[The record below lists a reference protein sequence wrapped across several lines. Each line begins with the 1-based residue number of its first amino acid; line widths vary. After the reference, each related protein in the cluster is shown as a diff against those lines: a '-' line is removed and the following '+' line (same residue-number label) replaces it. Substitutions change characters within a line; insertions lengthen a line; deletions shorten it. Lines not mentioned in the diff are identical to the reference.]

1 MKKEQVQDLLKKAT
15 GDLEIDFDKVNV
27 DSITEEWNNSING
40 AIKAETERAKEA
52 TKKELLSNLGYD
64 SEEEIKKAI
73 ESTKT
78 DQEKENDRI
87 EALTKEVE
95 TLKTSLTEKDNVL
108 RETSHKEALKN
119 AGIRGDRVDQ
129 AYKLI
134 KEDLTEEAD
143 LETVVKGFIEKT
155 PEWVESKDK
164 REVTLDNQHDGG
176 DDKEDDAKTLEGA
189 WG

>member
-1 MKKEQVQDLLKKAT
+1 MKKEQVLELLKKAT
-15 GDLEIDFDKVNV
+15 GDVEVDFDKIDV
-27 DSITEEWNNSING
+27 DSITDEWNNSING

-52 TKKELLSNLGYD
+52 TKKELLSNLGYE
-64 SEEEIKKAI
+64 SEDEIKKAI

-108 RETSHKEALKN
+108 RETSHKEALKK
-119 AGIRGDRVDQ
+119 AGVRDDRVDQ
-129 AYKLI
+129 AYRLVKD
-134 KEDLTEEAD
+134 DLTEDAD
-143 LETVVKGFIEKT
+143 LETVVKSFVENT
-155 PEWVESKDK
+155 PEWTNSKDK
-164 REVTLDNQHDGG
+164 RQVTLDKPHDGG
-176 DDKEDDAKTLEGA
+176 EDKEDDAKTLEEA